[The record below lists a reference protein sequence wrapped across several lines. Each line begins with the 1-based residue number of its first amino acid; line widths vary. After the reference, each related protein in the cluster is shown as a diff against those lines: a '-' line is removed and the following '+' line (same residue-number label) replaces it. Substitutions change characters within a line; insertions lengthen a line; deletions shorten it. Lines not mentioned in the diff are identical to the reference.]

1 MAAKTTQSV
10 PETLRRG
17 GAMLSGTR
25 TVPEEMPIAFSIGG
39 SSHAVMMATPDDLED
54 FAVGFLMN
62 EGIIASPAD
71 IASLEAMPAGEGI
84 DLQMTLAGDLTEEF
98 RGRRRAKAGPVGCGL
113 CGVESIDEALPEPP
127 SVAGATLSLSSQE
140 IIEAVRLLDGR
151 QPLHALTRAM
161 HGAAFYVPGEGL
173 VAVRE
178 DVGRHNALDKL
189 IGALVRQGIDPRRG
203 AIVMTSRVSV
213 ELIQKAAAA
222 CSPFIIA
229 ISAPTALAIRT
240 AEKAGMTI
248 IALVRGEEFEVFS
261 HPERIRE
268 GATANVA

>member
-1 MAAKTTQSV
+1 MGAKTTQSV

-17 GAMLSGTR
+17 GVMLSGTR

-54 FAVGFLMN
+54 FAVGFLLN

-71 IASLEAMPAGEGI
+71 IASLEAVPAGEGI

-113 CGVESIDEALPEPP
+113 CGVESIDEALPEPRT
-127 SVAGATLSLSSQE
+127 VAGSSLSLSSQE
-140 IIEAVRLLDGR
+140 IVEAVRLLDGR

-161 HGAAFYVPGEGL
+161 HGAAFYVPDEGL
-173 VAVRE
+173 LAMRE

-189 IGALVRQGIDPRRG
+189 VGALARAGVDPRRG
-203 AIVMTSRVSV
+203 AVVMTSRVSV

-222 CSPFIIA
+222 GSPFIIA

-268 GATANVA
+268 GATAHVA